1 MIFRQEEVREWVSI
15 SLFNEC
21 ISIVFNKHT
30 SNLNTVYAHF
40 FGLWI
45 LEWHPSA
52 ISQIP
57 FLQSLSLSSEEEFF
71 VVRSS
76 ESGGEV
82 AEDADE
88 SDVVESGESFVSD
101 FQDHFVIR
109 TKNLFSRYIFVIFIT
124 KIIVLRFIRTIS
136 FNEA

>member
-1 MIFRQEEVREWVSI
+1 MSEHIAIQGMHIQYHR
-15 SLFNEC
+15 
-21 ISIVFNKHT
+21 HT
-30 SNLNTVYAHF
+30 SNITNEKQPWSCF
-40 FGLWI
+40 FGSMHTSLDFGI
-45 LEWHPSA
+45 TSA
-52 ISQIP
+52 KSH
-57 FLQSLSLSSEEEFF
+57 LQSLSLSSEEVFF
-71 VVRSS
+71 VVGGS

-88 SDVVESGESFVSD
+88 SDVVESGKSFVSD